1 MHQVYA
7 RFRVTSTINLHD
19 PYARVVNDAQVRRG
33 GPVANAIREAGLVI
47 VLRRVAPRQRL
58 LDLVDELAEAGG
70 RIFEITFDGDD
81 APADLAAVRE
91 TLVKGSGGDVFVGAG
106 TVRTARQVESAV
118 GAGAAFGVSPVF
130 DPPILAAA
138 IDAKLPFVPGAYTP
152 TEADAAWRAGATFV
166 KLFPGSSLGPSHVRE
181 LRGPLPEIETI
192 VTGGVDATNAVG
204 FLQAGA
210 VAVGI
215 GSAIVQAT
223 PDERRALIAAIIDV
237 VSAPATA
244 VRR

>member
-1 MHQVYA
+1 MHEVYA
-7 RFRVTSTINLHD
+7 RFRVPSTIILHD
-19 PYARVVNDAQVRRG
+19 PYARVVNGPQTRRS
-33 GPVANAIREAGLVI
+33 GPVPNAIREAGLVI

-70 RIFEITFDGDD
+70 RIFEVTLDGDD
-81 APADLAAVRE
+81 APADLAAVRDLLAE
-91 TLVKGSGGDVFVGAG
+91 RYGGACLVGAG
-106 TVRTARQVESAV
+106 TVRTIRQVASAV
-118 GAGAAFGVSPVF
+118 DAGAAFGVSPIF

-138 IDAKLPFVPGAYTP
+138 VEARLPFVPGAFSP

-192 VTGGVDATNAVG
+192 VTGGVDATNAIG
-204 FLQAGA
+204 FLEAGA

-215 GSAIVQAT
+215 GSAIVRAT
-223 PDERRALIAAIIDV
+223 PDERRALIAAISGAV
-237 VSAPATA
+237 GAPATA
-244 VRR
+244 ARR